1 MPDNE
6 KNNCIQPAAVE
17 QLDKREERKRRRR
30 EKHSA
35 RVLSKRRRRAEREAE
50 RSARAD
56 RRKGHEKEL
65 TTRLKEIAALQT
77 HTTEFYGLDNAGI
90 MFTSSASNLRS
101 NLFRINVIMKEAIDP
116 EALQWAVNDLVP
128 RFPTFTSA
136 TKRGLFWFYL
146 EPSSEPLTVEKQT
159 KFPCRPIPIDA
170 RHALVR
176 ITYFSHQISV
186 EFFHSAT
193 DGNGGIV
200 FVNSL
205 VAAYLKRRGVTVS
218 DMTNCADPLDKP
230 RRAEIEDSF
239 ARFAD
244 HRTKR
249 TEKDVLAYKIPGRRM
264 PQSALVLTKGTC
276 SGKALNAVAKSK
288 GLTVTQLLVAVL
300 IWAIQADRDAKL
312 RSGKKPVVIEVPA
325 NLRKLFP
332 SETLRNFVSMLPVV
346 SDNSADFD
354 ALCACVKHE
363 FEKRLTLDYFRG
375 IVNFNVAIQENP
387 FMKAMPLFLK
397 NIAMWIGV
405 RVMSDHVTTTLF
417 SNLGVIRTP
426 KEFAEH
432 VARYD
437 FNLGRQVYAGTVAT
451 AVTFN
456 DRMVITLARTFRRND
471 IERLFFSKLG
481 ELTPVTVE
489 TNHEGDDEA

>member
-6 KNNCIQPAAVE
+6 KNNCISPAEQP
-17 QLDKREERKRRRR
+17 LDKREEKKRRRR

-35 RVLSKRRRRAEREAE
+35 RVLVKRRRRAEREAE

-77 HTTEFYGLDNAGI
+77 HTAEFYGLDNAGI
-90 MFTSSASNLRS
+90 MFTSSASDSRS
-101 NLFRINVIMKEAIDP
+101 NLFRINVIMKEAVDP

-136 TKRGLFWFYL
+136 IKRGLFWYYL
-146 EPSSEPLTVEKQT
+146 EPSSEPLVIEKQS
-159 KFPCRPIPIDA
+159 KFPCRPIFIDA

-176 ITYFSHQISV
+176 ITYYSHQISV

-205 VAAYLKRRGVTVS
+205 IAAYLKRRGIRLT

-230 RRAEIEDSF
+230 RRAETEDSF

-244 HRTKR
+244 RRTKR
-249 TEKDVLAYKIPGRRM
+249 QGKDVLAYKIPGHRM
-264 PQSALVLTKGTC
+264 PKSALILTKGTC
-276 SGKALNAVAKSK
+276 SGKALNAVAKAR
-288 GLTVTQLLVAVL
+288 GLTVTQFLIAVL
-300 IWAIQADRDAKL
+300 IWAIQTDRDAKL

-332 SETLRNFVSMLPVV
+332 SETLRNFVSLMPVV
-346 SDNSADFD
+346 SDNSSDFD
-354 ALCACVKHE
+354 ALCACVKSE
-363 FEKRLTLDYFRG
+363 FDKKLSLDYFRG
-375 IVNFNVAIQENP
+375 LVNFNVTTQENP
-387 FMKAMPLFLK
+387 FMKAMPLVLK
-397 NIAMWIGV
+397 NLAIWCGV
-405 RVMSDHVTTTLF
+405 RILSDHVTTTLF

-426 KEFAEH
+426 KDFTEH

-456 DRMVITLARTFRRND
+456 DRMVITLARTFREHD
-471 IERLFFSKLG
+471 VERLFFTKLA
-481 ELTPVTVE
+481 TFVPVTVE
-489 TNHEGDDEA
+489 TNHMGDDEA